1 VKNISDWIKKTLSK
15 CLLVQLSTD
24 HFYNDAGNNNENNI
38 IILNHYASSKLAG
51 ELFASTVKSTVLR
64 TNFFGISKHSERFSI
79 SDWIISSLKKGKSIR
94 VFKDVFFSPI
104 TIDRLLII
112 IEMVIVKEVVG
123 LYNVGSKNGMS
134 KSDFAITIANEFRM
148 SKDLLIPCK
157 INELNLFAKRPH
169 DMRMDC
175 SKFEINYNYKF
186 PSLLDEIKLLKMKY
200 E

>member
-1 VKNISDWIKKTLSK
+1 
-15 CLLVQLSTD
+15 
-24 HFYNDAGNNNENNI
+24 
-38 IILNHYASSKLAG
+38 
-51 ELFASTVKSTVLR
+51 
-64 TNFFGISKHSERFSI
+64 
-79 SDWIISSLKKGKSIR
+79 
-94 VFKDVFFSPI
+94 
-104 TIDRLLII
+104 
-112 IEMVIVKEVVG
+112 
-123 LYNVGSKNGMS
+123 
-134 KSDFAITIANEFRM
+134 M